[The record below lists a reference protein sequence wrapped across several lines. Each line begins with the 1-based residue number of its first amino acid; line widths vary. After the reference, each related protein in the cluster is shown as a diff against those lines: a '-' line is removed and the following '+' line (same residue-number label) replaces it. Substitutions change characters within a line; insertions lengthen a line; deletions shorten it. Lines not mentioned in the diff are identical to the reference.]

1 MYLPKRFV
9 SLVLA
14 ACIVLTLCAPAMVRA
29 EETETSPYAAVNY
42 DLYYEELNYTTNGI
56 TSLLSQSATLTPLY
70 ESGAINFL
78 PYAKS
83 SAITPYFY
91 SSAADTSSPYGY
103 NGVLLQSGAV
113 GDWLAFKIKSP
124 GTGTFEVALDFYYN
138 NAHCALD
145 YGVYILPAS
154 TATADIANA
163 LSENYLIGT
172 VSVQSSGYAA
182 ATSYSAVVCS
192 DFVSTDDAQEYVLVI
207 KANADNA
214 TANARI
220 DMMLEGISMT
230 ELPPPVV
237 DYPLY
242 YDALSYT
249 TNGLAALLSQSA
261 TLSPLYENG
270 TINFLPYAK
279 SSTKT
284 PYFYSSAADTSSP
297 YGYDGVLL
305 QSGAVGDW
313 LAFKIKNPGAD
324 TYEISLN
331 YYYNNVHCALDY
343 GVYILPA
350 NTAAADIADALS
362 QDTLLGIA
370 SVTSDGRSSATAY
383 STAVSGRFVTDA
395 DASEYIIVLKAEAD
409 NSTANAR
416 VDMMLE
422 GISMTREGHIDTSF
436 GPFESQIASE
446 NAVRSAS
453 FYKATTGV
461 NPANGHDYLYL
472 LFKGS
477 TMWVYD
483 LDTQQPVQI
492 VESASL
498 LPGTPFGSCFDSDGN
513 LWICGSGKYLYKYDP
528 TTGSMSKVTLDDTLF
543 DGINNVYGITYY
555 NGKFYFGTSSYGH
568 LGTYDPVT
576 GVTAEISDWL
586 NTSQT
591 LEPDAYHAAYGG
603 IQIVDGYL
611 YTTIDGDRNEDQVQT
626 HQIIKYD
633 LANEQIVD
641 FVDVA
646 SIVGNV
652 TGIGNLAYVDGL
664 LIATMSSQTS
674 PAMIIDITGQT
685 MEMTTINGLTGS
697 FINKVSNEYDGKV
710 YATGY
715 VNGTRTLYVY
725 DTATGTATPLDITA
739 YASLLCDNSIVT
751 ITGDD
756 RLPGISI
763 VAPRNNSETGRIDVY
778 LYNPQTQETVI
789 ITDFIPGQGTG
800 NALRAITT
808 DPTGRYIFTGAYGNN
823 QIAMYDIQTG
833 ETTVMP
839 GYGHQTDSLTWYGD
853 YLWVGNY
860 NKGTITRYD
869 VENATPAP
877 LFNLMDSVFQQKR
890 MLSISAGGNK
900 VFCGTIPDTGMYGG
914 ALAWYDITLDRTY
927 VAAGPNPQDV
937 YYADTTDVT
946 AYVWYNAVTN
956 QVETFDAD
964 GDGDYDTYITVDGQL
979 QQRFYG
985 VIENQCINC
994 TIYKDG
1000 YIIGSTTK
1008 ANGMGES
1015 ADATEGNATI
1025 FVYDVANMRVVA
1037 TCDLTQAISGLTGPI
1052 DLVNTVAEDPY
1063 EAGKFWGIVSDT
1075 LFSFTFDAQT
1085 QTISAT
1091 EELSFGKENYW
1102 AGPAVWGHTSILFD
1116 GEYLYA
1122 AFGSMGTYMVNT
1134 EDPTEN
1140 YRLTA
1145 HPADQM
1151 VQGMDGE
1158 LYYIDN
1164 VSNHI
1169 LRLPIAQSAQPLV
1182 AASVQDVI
1190 DALPAASQ
1198 ITLADQAAVAA
1209 ARAMYEDLIAETKTQ
1224 IDITALLA
1232 AEAALEAL

>member
-1 MYLPKRFV
+1 MYLPKRFTA
-9 SLVLA
+9 LVLV
-14 ACIVLTLCAPAMVRA
+14 ACVVLGLCAPAMVRA
-29 EETETSPYAAVNY
+29 EETETSPYATVEYA
-42 DLYYEELNYTTNGI
+42 LYYEGLNYTTNGI
-56 TSLLSQSATLTPLY
+56 ISLLNQSATLTPLY
-70 ESGAINFL
+70 ENDTINFL
-78 PYAKS
+78 PYGKS
-83 SAITPYFY
+83 SAKTPYLY
-91 SSAADTSSPYGY
+91 CGAADTSSPYNY

-124 GTGTFEVALDFYYN
+124 GAGTYEVTLDFYYN

-145 YGVYILPAS
+145 YGIYILPAT
-154 TATADIANA
+154 TAAADIGST
-163 LSENYLIGT
+163 LSADNLIGT
-172 VSVQSSGYAA
+172 VSVQSGGYAN
-182 ATSYSAVVCS
+182 ATGYSAVVCN
-192 DFVSTDDAQEYVLVI
+192 DFVSDADAEEYVLVI
-207 KANADNA
+207 KAEADNA
-214 TANARI
+214 TANARVDLMI
-220 DMMLEGISMT
+220 EGISMT
-230 ELPPPVV
+230 EVPPPAVE
-237 DYPLY
+237 YPLY
-242 YDALSYT
+242 YAGLNYT
-249 TNGLAALLSQSA
+249 TNGLAALLTQSA
-261 TLSPLYENG
+261 TLNPLYENN

-279 SSTKT
+279 NSTKT
-284 PYFYSSAADTSSP
+284 PYFYCEATDTSSP
-297 YGYDGVLL
+297 YGYNGVLL
-305 QSGAVGDW
+305 QNGLVGDW

-324 TYEISLN
+324 TYEIALN

-350 NTAAADIADALS
+350 NTAAADIAGALS
-362 QDTLLGIA
+362 ADTLLGIA
-370 SVTSDGRSSATAY
+370 SVTSDGRSTATPY
-383 STAVSGRFVTDA
+383 STAVTGRWVTDA
-395 DASEYIIVLKAEAD
+395 NVDEYIIVIKAEAD
-409 NSTANAR
+409 NGTSSTR

-422 GISMTREGHIDTSF
+422 GITLTREGNINTSF
-436 GPFESQIASE
+436 GPFASQIASE

-453 FYKATTGV
+453 FYKAICGV

-483 LDTQQPVQI
+483 LDTRQQVQI
-492 VESASL
+492 VENASL
-498 LPGTPFGSCFDSDGN
+498 LPGTPFGACFDPQGN

-528 TTGSMSKVTLDDTLF
+528 VTGNMSKVILDDTLF
-543 DGINNVYGITYY
+543 DGINNIYGITYY
-555 NGKFYFGTSSYGH
+555 NGKFYFGTSSHGH

-586 NTSQT
+586 NTNPD
-591 LEPDAYHAAYGG
+591 LEPDTYYAAYGG
-603 IQIVDGYL
+603 IHIVDGYL

-633 LANEQIVD
+633 LASQQIVD
-641 FVDVA
+641 FVDVG

-652 TGIGNLAYVDGL
+652 TGISNLAYVDGL
-664 LIATMSSQTS
+664 LIATMNAQTS
-674 PAMIIDITGQT
+674 PAMIVDITGQD
-685 MEMTTINGLTGS
+685 MEMTTIPGLTGS
-697 FINKVSNEYDGKV
+697 FINKVTGMYDGKV

-715 VNGTRTLYVY
+715 VNGRRTLYVY
-725 DTATGTATPLDITA
+725 DTATHTAAPLNITA
-739 YASLLCDNSIVT
+739 YASLACEDAIVT

-763 VAPRNNSETGRIDVY
+763 VTPSNNSETGRIDVY
-778 LYNPQTQETVI
+778 LYNPQTEETVI
-789 ITDFIPGQGTG
+789 LSDIIPGQGTG

-808 DPTGRYIFTGAYGNN
+808 DPTGRYVFTGAYGNN

-839 GYGHQTDSLTWYGD
+839 GYSHQTDSLTWYDG

-869 VENATPAP
+869 VEAATPTP

-914 ALAWYDITLDRTY
+914 ALVWYDIALDRTY
-927 VAAGPNPQDV
+927 VAAGPNPEDV
-937 YYADTTDVT
+937 FYADTTNVT
-946 AYVWYNAVTN
+946 SYVWYNAVTN
-956 QVETFDAD
+956 QAETFDAD

-979 QQRFYG
+979 VQRFYG
-985 VIENQCINC
+985 VIQNQCINC
-994 TIYKDG
+994 TLYKDG

-1008 ANGMGES
+1008 SNGMGEG
-1015 ADATEGNATI
+1015 ADAVEGNAVL

-1037 TCDLTQAISGLTGPI
+1037 TCDLTQSISGLTGPV
-1052 DLVNTVAEDPY
+1052 DLINTVAEDPY
-1063 EAGKFWGIVSDT
+1063 EEGKFWGVVSDT
-1075 LFSFTFDAQT
+1075 LFSFTFNAQS
-1085 QTISAT
+1085 QTICAT

-1102 AGPAVWGHTSILFD
+1102 AGQSSWGHTSIIFD

-1134 EDPTEN
+1134 ENTAEN

-1151 VQGMDGE
+1151 VQGIDGE
-1158 LYYIDN
+1158 LYYTDN

-1169 LRLPIAQSAQPLV
+1169 HRLPIAQSVQPLV
-1182 AASVQDVI
+1182 ASSVQDVI
-1190 DALPAASQ
+1190 NALPTASQ
-1198 ITLADQAAVAA
+1198 ITLADEAAVSA
-1209 ARAMYEDLIAETKTQ
+1209 ARAMYEDLIPTTKAQ